1 MTEHLELEEGP
12 KVPEDF
18 EAQEILEELQKRSRA
33 KRGLLDFATY
43 MDDMYESHAVHRL
56 IAKKLEEVESG
67 ACRRLAIFIP
77 PSSGKSEL
85 VSRFFPAWCVGRNP
99 RTKFIHASYNADLSA
114 SFGRVIRDRI
124 REPRFQNVFPG
135 VSLAPEAMAR
145 DEWATTAGGTYKA
158 EGVGGGLI
166 GFHAHIAIVDD
177 PTKDWEQ
184 ASSATHREM
193 LWNWYTSVL
202 LNRLRPYKNGPG
214 AVILIMQRWYDDDL
228 GGRVKRQGEW
238 DVLEVPSIA
247 TANDP
252 LGRSEGE
259 ALLPAW
265 RSLKELHAI
274 RDENPIQFL
283 ALHQQQPVPNE
294 GDIFDP
300 EWFGEYDE
308 LPTNLTFYGAS
319 DYATS
324 EDRGDYSVHIVG
336 GCDSSGLIYFTDLF
350 RAQCDT
356 ATWVDALLSLMRQRD
371 MSVWAEEPGSIL
383 KGVGPFI
390 KRRMQ
395 EENLYVTRR
404 PLPSI
409 ASKISRAATF
419 AGLAQTG
426 KILFPKGA
434 PWVGDFIDELV
445 RFPRGKND
453 DMVDAGSLL
462 CRLIVKINRGDGAA
476 VAVKEEAPRNLTFDE
491 MVNRRVLRARGIR
504 MNKIAPFI
512 PEPSYEQNVL
522 NSQALAAEVFEELP
536 T

>member
-1 MTEHLELEEGP
+1 MTEHLGLVEGP
-12 KVPEDF
+12 KAPADF
-18 EAQEILEELQKRSRA
+18 GTQEILTELQKRSRA
-33 KRGLLDFATY
+33 KRGLIDFASY
-43 MDDMYESHAVHRL
+43 MDEMYESHAVHRL

-85 VSRFFPAWCVGRNP
+85 VSRFFPAWCVGRSP
-99 RTKFIHASYNADLSA
+99 RTKFIHASYNADLAA

-124 REPRFQNVFPG
+124 KDPRFGNIFPG
-135 VSLAPEAMAR
+135 VKLDPQAMAR

-166 GFHAHIAIVDD
+166 GFHAHIAIIDD

-184 ASSATHREM
+184 ASSAAHREM

-228 GGRVKRQGEW
+228 GGRVKRQGDW

-265 RSLKELHAI
+265 RSIKELHAI
-274 RDENPIQFL
+274 RDENPMQFI

-294 GDIFDP
+294 GDVFDP
-300 EWFGEYDE
+300 DWFGEYDE
-308 LPTNLTFYGAS
+308 LPSALSFYGAS

-324 EDRGDYSVHIVG
+324 EDRGDYSVHLVG
-336 GCDSSGLIYFTDLF
+336 GCDSVGNIYFTDMF
-350 RAQCDT
+350 RRQCDT
-356 ATWVDALLSLMRQRD
+356 AVWVDALLELMRQR
-371 MSVWAEEPGSIL
+371 SPNAWAEEPGAIL

-390 KRRMQ
+390 RRRMQ
-395 EENLYVTRR
+395 EEDLYVTRR
-404 PLPSI
+404 PFPSI
-409 ASKISRAATF
+409 ANKVSRAATF

-426 KILFPKGA
+426 KIFLPKGA

-453 DMVDAGSLL
+453 DMVDAGALL
-462 CRLIVKINRGDGAA
+462 CRMIVKINRGEGAVVEA
-476 VAVKEEAPRNLTFDE
+476 KPEAPRNLTFDE
-491 MVNRRVLRARGIR
+491 MVQRRVLRSRGTRIG
-504 MNKIAPFI
+504 KVAPFS
-512 PEPSYEQNVL
+512 PEPSIVQNVH
-522 NSQALAAEVFEELP
+522 NSQTLAAEVFEELP
-536 T
+536 A